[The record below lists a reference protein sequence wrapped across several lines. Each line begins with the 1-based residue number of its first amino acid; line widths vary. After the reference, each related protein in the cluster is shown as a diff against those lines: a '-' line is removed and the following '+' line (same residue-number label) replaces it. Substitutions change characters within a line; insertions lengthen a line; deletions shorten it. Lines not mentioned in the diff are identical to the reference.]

1 LVIEIKDKWKFRM
14 IGSERWWDATVPGCV
29 HTDLIA
35 NKLIPDPFYRDN
47 ELKLRC
53 FDEVPYKKREDRK

>member
-14 IGSERWWDATVPGCV
+14 IGSERWLDATVLGCV
-29 HTDLIA
+29 HMDLLA
-35 NKLIPDPFYRDN
+35 NEFIPDPFYRDN

-53 FDEVPYKKREDRK
+53 FDGVPYKKGGDRK